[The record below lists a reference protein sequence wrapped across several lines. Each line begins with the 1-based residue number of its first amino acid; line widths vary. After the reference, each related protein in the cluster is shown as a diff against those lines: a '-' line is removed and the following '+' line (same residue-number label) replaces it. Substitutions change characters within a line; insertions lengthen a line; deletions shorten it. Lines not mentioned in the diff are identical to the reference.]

1 MVMNHRKLFAII
13 GTAALFLSTVAIDAH
28 HSFAAEFDAE
38 QPVTLNGTVTQL
50 EWTNP
55 HIWMFIDVKGADGT
69 VVNWAIEGAAP
80 NAMIRNGILKTTVP
94 LGTQVTVEGF
104 RAKSG
109 KPVANGRNIEWP
121 GGKKLFM
128 GSSGTGAP
136 KDPK

>member
-1 MVMNHRKLFAII
+1 MTHKHVLAIVGAI
-13 GTAALFLSTVAIDAH
+13 ALGTTIRVAAH

-38 QPVTLNGTVTQL
+38 QPVTLVGPVTQL

-55 HIWMFIDVKGADGT
+55 HIWMFIDVKGKDGT

-94 LGTQVTVEGF
+94 IGTIVTVEGF

-109 KPVANGRNIEWP
+109 KPVANGRNVEWP